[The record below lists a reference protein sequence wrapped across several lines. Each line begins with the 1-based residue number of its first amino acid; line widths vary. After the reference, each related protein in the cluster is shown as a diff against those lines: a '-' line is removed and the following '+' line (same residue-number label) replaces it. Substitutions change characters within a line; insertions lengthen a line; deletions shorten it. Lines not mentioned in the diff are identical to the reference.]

1 MDQNFIGPGK
11 PSRCLIEH
19 AYFMNPDSVFNGVLT
34 DTVRRHVGRLVARR
48 YSNRIR
54 GDIVV
59 PVMESGISY
68 AYGIS
73 DELGIPVELCLAK
86 NHDIGRT
93 FMVPEG
99 KDLATPEILRLTR
112 EETAALKHRP
122 IPEKIRGRRIVGAE
136 DSVIRANVIK
146 PVTRY
151 LAESGADA
159 IDWLIGYMTVG
170 HPCYY
175 GKNHST
181 SAELIAAGFDDH
193 EEAGRHIARMLSNG
207 VPVSVNFGTLDD
219 WVQSLKGL
227 GAERPEESYCYAC
240 HDGKYPVLPNRGNFV
255 SLEELRKNASII

>member
-1 MDQNFIGPGK
+1 DQHFIGPGK

-19 AYFMNPDSVFNGVLT
+19 AYFMNPDSVFNGILT

-73 DELGIPVELCLAK
+73 DELGIPVELCMAK

-99 KDLATPEILRLTR
+99 KDLVTPEIFKLSR
-112 EETAALKHRP
+112 EETAALKHRA
-122 IPEKIRGRRIVGAE
+122 IPEKIRGRRCIGAE
-136 DSVIRANVIK
+136 DTVIRANVIR
-146 PVTRY
+146 PVTKY
-151 LAESGADA
+151 LIESGAMGV
-159 IDWLIGYMTVG
+159 DWLVGHPTVG
-170 HPCYY
+170 YPCYY

-181 SAELIAAGFDDH
+181 REELVAAGFEDQ
-193 EEAGRHIARMLSNG
+193 EEAGRYIASRLTNG
-207 VPVSVNFGTLDD
+207 APVSVNFGTLDD
-219 WVQSLKGL
+219 WMEALRTL
-227 GAERPEESYCYAC
+227 GVDNPEESYCSAC
-240 HDGKYPVLPNRGNFV
+240 HDGKYPTGLSHAGSFISLSELKGNSATV
-255 SLEELRKNASII
+255 